1 MPRYFVYMSAQGLL
15 LAGKISGIKVL
26 RTPREMNAT
35 ILFLARN
42 LSNSHYPWRSF
53 DSLRNLKFAVRIKT
67 DKDNTAIIVGVTV
80 AIALLLFLLGIGLFM
95 RRRRSQ
101 GRKTTETRATDNL
114 SLPDSVI
121 ETRYLEIITL
131 LYFKIFILK
140 KIFLLLLNSRYIS

>member
-1 MPRYFVYMSAQGLL
+1 
-15 LAGKISGIKVL
+15 
-26 RTPREMNAT
+26 MNKC
-35 ILFLARN
+35 IWLFLVIVW
-42 LSNSHYPWRSF
+42 LIVT
-53 DSLRNLKFAVRIKT
+53 LKIRYACRT

-121 ETRYLEIITL
+121 ETRCQEIT
-131 LYFKIFILK
+131 ILHLDFTK
-140 KIFLLLLNSRYIS
+140 LRL